1 MCVTVIEVRLTLY
14 IVYVLL
20 MKLLLSALFTGDS
33 VQMALNTRREVDA
46 MRSQADDYESSE
58 VSKVDSL

>member
-1 MCVTVIEVRLTLY
+1 
-14 IVYVLL
+14 
-20 MKLLLSALFTGDS
+20 MKLLLSALFKGDS
-33 VQMALNTRREVDA
+33 VQMALNTRLEVDA